1 MESVTP
7 VTTVTQSQMLISVTV
22 METVLAMPAR
32 ELQAIWTMMVLFYL
46 LGQHAS
52 FLLFTLSFFSF
63 LFFFFFACLQF
74 SLWVEFIEA
83 QSVFNTISLK

>member
-32 ELQAIWTMMVLFYL
+32 ELQAIWTMMVLFYS

-52 FLLFTLSFFSF
+52 FLPFTLSFF
-63 LFFFFFACLQF
+63 LIFFFFACLQF

-83 QSVFNTISLK
+83 QSIFNTVSLK